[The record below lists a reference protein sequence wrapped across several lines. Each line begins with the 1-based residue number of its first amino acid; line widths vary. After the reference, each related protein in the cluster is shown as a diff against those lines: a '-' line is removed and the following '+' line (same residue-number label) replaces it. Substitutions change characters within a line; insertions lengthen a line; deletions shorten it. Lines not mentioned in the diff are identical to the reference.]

1 MLAGKCLFNWF
12 YRCVKRQ
19 TSIQYENDSEEQYLV
34 KSKIWF
40 QEQDVKTLLNKMLVF
55 RIVYVMCFFKFSWNF
70 FFSDEH
76 VFSYPWLFRVQNFV
90 YLISNGSKIFRLH
103 TQLLMCKTF
112 WLQNHNLQS
121 PKQYNFKTWG
131 NLIINK
137 FHFCKIQSSI
147 NPFAPMHRFSTT
159 TLLWYFRG

>member
-12 YRCVKRQ
+12 YRCVKKQ

-55 RIVYVMCFFKFSWNF
+55 RIVFVMCFFKFSWKCFFF

-103 TQLLMCKTF
+103 TQLLMYKTF
-112 WLQNHNLQS
+112 
-121 PKQYNFKTWG
+121 Y
-131 NLIINK
+131 LIINK

-147 NPFAPMHRFSTT
+147 NPFAPDAPFLYHHPFVMFPGGRKRVHWE
-159 TLLWYFRG
+159 LMG